1 MNILRSFREHPASV
15 GETYFG
21 HLLQAS
27 AFGLRMMFAGLACI
41 VHGLLPFLCI
51 TTGSDAMKALHDE
64 MATRRARALRSGVT
78 IR

>member
-1 MNILRSFREHPASV
+1 MSILRSFSEHPASV

-27 AFGLRMMFAGLACI
+27 AFGLRMVFAGLACI
-41 VHGLLPFLCI
+41 LHGLFPFLCI
-51 TTGSDAMKALHDE
+51 TTGSDTMKALHDE
-64 MATRRARALRSGVT
+64 MAARRARALGTGVT